1 MKLRSWA
8 PIVLTSI
15 LLASCGSGP
24 VKRVSPP
31 TASVQELVVRTDGS
45 WHLRIRLQ
53 NFSNV
58 PMTFSG
64 IAAELEVA
72 DVAVGPIKIPLR
84 LDIPGESADVFEVD
98 LTASANARA
107 PAGDFPYR
115 LHGTISSSEPKGEF
129 KFERKSHLSPA
140 PGLANTWR

>member
-1 MKLRSWA
+1 MKLHIWV
-8 PIVLTSI
+8 PTILVSI

-31 TASVQELVVRTDGS
+31 TASVQELVVHADGS
-45 WHLRIRLQ
+45 WHLRVRLQ

-64 IAAELEVA
+64 IDAELEVA
-72 DVAVGPIKIPLR
+72 ERAVGSIKLPFK
-84 LDIPGESADVFEVD
+84 LDIPGESADVFE
-98 LTASANARA
+98 ASLAPMAGVAA
-107 PAGDFPYR
+107 PAGDFAYR
-115 LHGTISSSEPKGEF
+115 LHGTISSSDPKGEF

-140 PGLANTWR
+140 PGLVGTWR

>member
-1 MKLRSWA
+1 MKLRSWV

-15 LLASCGSGP
+15 LLASCSSGP

-31 TASVQELVVRTDGS
+31 TASVQELIVRTDGS

-58 PMTFSG
+58 PMTFSS
-64 IAAELEVA
+64 IDAELEVA
-72 DVAVGPIKIPLR
+72 DQVVGSIKLPFK
-84 LDIPGESADVFEVD
+84 LDITGESVDVFEAD
-98 LTASANARA
+98 LTPIASSQAL
-107 PAGDFPYR
+107 AGNFAYR
-115 LHGTISSSEPKGEF
+115 LHGTISSSEPKGNF

>member
-1 MKLRSWA
+1 MKLRFWI
-8 PIVLTSI
+8 PVVLISI

-31 TASVQELVVRTDGS
+31 TASVQELVIRADGS

-58 PMTFSG
+58 PMTFDG
-64 IAAELEVA
+64 IDAEFEVA
-72 DVAVGPIKIPLR
+72 DQTLGSIKLPLK
-84 LDIPGESADVFEVD
+84 LDMPGETADVFETSLVE
-98 LTASANARA
+98 AAQSKA
-107 PAGDFPYR
+107 PTGDFAYR
-115 LHGTISSSEPKGEF
+115 LHGTISSSDPKGEF

>member
-8 PIVLTSI
+8 PIVLSSI

-58 PMTFSG
+58 PMIFSN
-64 IAAELEVA
+64 IDAELEVA
-72 DVAVGPIKIPLR
+72 DQAVGSIKIPLK
-84 LDIPGESADVFEVD
+84 LDIPGESADVFDVD
-98 LTASANARA
+98 LTANANAQV
-107 PAGDFPYR
+107 PAGEFAYR
-115 LHGTISSSEPKGEF
+115 LHGKIASSEPKGEF

>member
-1 MKLRSWA
+1 MKLRFLV
-8 PIVLTSI
+8 PIALTSI

-31 TASVQELVVRTDGS
+31 TASVQELIVRADGS
-45 WHLRIRLQ
+45 WHLRVRLQ

-58 PMTFSG
+58 PMVFSG
-64 IAAELEVA
+64 IDAELEVA
-72 DVAVGPIKIPLR
+72 EQTVGSIKLPIK
-84 LDIPGESADVFEVD
+84 LDIPGESADVFEASV
-98 LTASANARA
+98 TAAANTHI
-107 PAGDFPYR
+107 PAGDFAYR

-140 PGLANTWR
+140 PGLAQTWR

>member
-1 MKLRSWA
+1 MKLHFRV
-8 PIVLTSI
+8 PMVLMSI

-31 TASVQELVVRTDGS
+31 PASVQELVVRADGS
-45 WHLRIRLQ
+45 WHLRVRLQ

-58 PMTFSG
+58 PMIFSG
-64 IAAELEVA
+64 IDAELEVA
-72 DVAVGPIKIPLR
+72 DQMAGSIKLPFK
-84 LDIPGESADVFEVD
+84 LDIPGESADVFEAS
-98 LTASANARA
+98 LTPTAKARV
-107 PAGDFPYR
+107 PAGDFAYR
-115 LHGTISSSEPKGEF
+115 LHGTISSSEPKGAF

>member
-8 PIVLTSI
+8 ATILVSI

-31 TASVQELVVRTDGS
+31 TASVQELIVHSDGN
-45 WHLRIRLQ
+45 WQLRIRLQ

-64 IAAELEVA
+64 IDAELEVA
-72 DVAVGPIKIPLR
+72 ERAVGSIKLPFK
-84 LDIPGESADVFEVD
+84 LDIPGESADVFE
-98 LTASANARA
+98 ASLAPLAGVA
-107 PAGDFPYR
+107 IPAGDFAYR
-115 LHGTISSSEPKGEF
+115 LHGTISSSDPKGNF
-129 KFERKSHLSPA
+129 KFERNSHLSPA
-140 PGLANTWR
+140 PGLVGTWR

>member
-1 MKLRSWA
+1 MKLRSWV

-31 TASVQELVVRTDGS
+31 TASVQELVIRADGS

-58 PMTFSG
+58 PMTYSS
-64 IAAELEVA
+64 IEAELEVA
-72 DVAVGPIKIPLR
+72 DQAVGSIKLPLK
-84 LDIPGESADVFEVD
+84 LDIPGESADVLETD
-98 LTASANARA
+98 LTPASSSQV
-107 PAGDFPYR
+107 PAGNFAYR
-115 LHGTISSSEPKGEF
+115 LHGTISSSEPKGNF